1 MTGICT
7 ILSTLP
13 HILTLS
19 KVWEKYFTT
28 PNPSPQATTH
38 FSALFSAKHFK
49 RPVYTQC
56 HLLLSSSLM
65 NPLESGFYPM
75 GTCIELAPD
84 IVNNDLHVV
93 KSKVTSQFS
102 SYGTRQQFLTQSIHP
117 FLKVFPYLPG
127 HTFFLGSPA
136 ALLGICMAPTPPSRH
151 RLSTAA
157 IHE

>member
-7 ILSTLP
+7 ILSTPP

-38 FSALFSAKHFK
+38 FSALFSAKHSK
-49 RPVYTQC
+49 D
-56 HLLLSSSLM
+56 LSVRSAICFSSLM

-75 GTCIELAPD
+75 ETCIELAPD

-102 SYGTRQQFLTQSIHP
+102 SYGTRQQFLTQSIQP
-117 FLKVFPYLPG
+117 FLKVFPYLLG

-136 ALLGICMAPTPPSRH
+136 ALLDICMAPTPPSRH
-151 RLSTAA
+151 RLSTTA
-157 IHE
+157 IQE